1 MKELNLA
8 MRTKSLLL
16 CSAVCCLVMSAS
28 VSNADDDPKEAEK
41 VFVSVVEDVVDL
53 PLGIRS
59 AALLNN
65 PAFMSIEEFIKDY
78 GPISHDAPESER
90 RAVRS
95 ATLKVLRIA
104 ALATRVNQKAAQRH
118 FVFSQAIVTAK
129 WQVTQEWEVYSIYF
143 VESGDLNGADIWG
156 LGGERVWY
164 VEPVKSMEREPVERD
179 FVPFLEKTTF
189 AGRDFR
195 TDLTKEI
202 IVVSSYSPT
211 WQVFNQELGSLLSQR
226 ERAKLLDRHIIH
238 IGRPLSPK
246 QDEGGGAEREGDG
259 STESYIDNG
268 KQLCG

>member
-1 MKELNLA
+1 
-8 MRTKSLLL
+8 MRSKLLL
-16 CSAVCCLVMSAS
+16 LYSALCCFVVSET

-59 AALLNN
+59 AELLNN
-65 PAFMSIEEFIKDY
+65 PAFMAIEEFIKDY
-78 GPISHDAPESER
+78 GPISHNAPAEEQR
-90 RAVRS
+90 IVGS
-95 ATLKVLRIA
+95 AELKALRLA
-104 ALATRVNQKAAQRH
+104 ALATRVHQMAEQRH

-129 WQVTQEWEVYSIYF
+129 WQVTQEREVYSIYF
-143 VESGDLNGADIWG
+143 VESGDLNGAGIWR
-156 LGGERVWY
+156 LGGESDWY
-164 VEPVKSMEREPVERD
+164 VEPVKSKEREPAEQD
-179 FVPFLEKTTF
+179 LVPFLEKTTF

-195 TDLTKEI
+195 TDLTKEV

-211 WQVFNQELGSLLSQR
+211 WQVFNQELGSRLSQR
-226 ERAKLLDRHIIH
+226 ERAKLLDRHIIM

-246 QDEGGGAEREGDG
+246 QGEEGGTEREGDG